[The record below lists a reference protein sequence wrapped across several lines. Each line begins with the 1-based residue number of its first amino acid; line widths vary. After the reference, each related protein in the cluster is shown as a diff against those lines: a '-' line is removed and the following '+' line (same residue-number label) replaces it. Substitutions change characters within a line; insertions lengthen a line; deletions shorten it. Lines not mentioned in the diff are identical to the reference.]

1 MIAKNTYAYKVK
13 RWLESGKSITSRQA
27 IVMFGCTRLSAVIY
41 VLKHEHNMPI
51 ETDKV
56 TVKNRNGRWVEIA
69 KYRLLQAA

>member
-27 IVMFGCTRLSAVIY
+27 ILMFGCTRLSAVIF

-56 TVKNRNGRWVEIA
+56 TVKNRNGRWVEVA
-69 KYRLLQAA
+69 KYHLPQAA